1 VWRDFKER
9 WGTVDITEAKR
20 ALETPEKLLSAAAVD
35 PTIAA
40 QVRGHPAWRLPTI
53 QPSRKSASWA
63 ARRPS
68 AELHRLSQLELGM
81 TIWTTSLRS
90 SLVRHFG
97 RFAAPSQLTLRFL
110 TPLPPPRAAHT
121 TVTCSQLVWTVA
133 SLADGCPQ
141 LSAALARAGVDAA
154 AAPELARLKDGSAGP
169 DEEQW
174 CADLLATA
182 RGRPRA

>member
-1 VWRDFKER
+1 MSLDPDLALDEYLGSGNIQSYFKGTAFATIRALGAWEPGMERTIGGFNAVWRDFKER

-40 QVRGHPAWRLPTI
+40 
-53 QPSRKSASWA
+53 
-63 ARRPS
+63 
-68 AELHRLSQLELGM
+68 
-81 TIWTTSLRS
+81 
-90 SLVRHFG
+90 
-97 RFAAPSQLTLRFL
+97 
-110 TPLPPPRAAHT
+110 
-121 TVTCSQLVWTVA
+121 QLVWTVA